1 MAIKILFYTAIDTEL
16 SNVSSAVRNI
26 YSKYGDSVNL
36 AARSK
41 RDVDDLK
48 KEKDLINLALG
59 SDMIIIHLMGGTDSL
74 PSVNKICEIGREK
87 GIEIAVL
94 PSSGENYQELLKMG
108 TLNQE
113 EYFKVYHY
121 VSYGGASNFENL
133 FLWIS
138 NSISNTSFSVIE
150 PKPLPWE
157 GIYHPDYR
165 DEIKPETFIQEKLNE
180 KKPVIGILFYQSYW
194 NAENLEFMDN
204 LIKEIENQGGAVI
217 PVFLT
222 ASKNDEL
229 GSKGI
234 EWVIDNYFMQNG
246 IAVVDAV
253 INTLMFS
260 QTVATPTFS
269 RVPGGNFYQRLGKP
283 IIKAILTMTPYS
295 DWKNSLQGFGPL
307 DVVMS
312 MALPEFDGDIITVP
326 IATREELERDPL
338 TGAVMT
344 KYVPIKD
351 RIKKVVSLSLN
362 WAKLSHKP
370 NCDKKIAIIFHN
382 YPPRNDRIGC
392 AFGLDSPV
400 SVHKLLVEMKNEG
413 CKVEDIPESGK
424 ALMER
429 MLSGLTNERGW
440 LSSEEMN
447 KRAIGKV
454 HNKEYE
460 MWFDNFPLL
469 PQQQL
474 EKSWG
479 KPPGEI
485 FSCGENILIPGIL
498 LGNVFIGVQPTR
510 GFLEDPAS
518 IYHSPDLPPPHHYL
532 AYYRWIRDVF
542 KADIVYHIGK
552 HGSLEWLPGKGNGLS
567 EECYPDLILMDL
579 PNVYPYIINNP
590 GEGTQAK
597 RRSHACIIDHLIPVM
612 TRADTYEEMADVEVL
627 IKEYNEAK
635 SMDPG
640 KLTILRSLIWEK
652 VEVSKL
658 DSDLKITKEEAE
670 KDWEEF
676 LEKIHSYLY
685 DIKDCLIRDGLHILG
700 QPPEGEPLVEM
711 ISALTRLSNG
721 SVPSLRE
728 TLAEFLGY
736 DYEEL
741 IKNPGF
747 YSPEISATYAE
758 ILDVIDEKSKKLIK
772 AFYEEGFDRNKIKD
786 ILTNILGKNTAKL
799 EQVMEFISD
808 NVVPALKGTTQEVE
822 NCIKTLGGDFV
833 PPGPSGAPTRGRVDI
848 LPTGRNFYSIDPQ
861 AMPTR
866 SSWRIGVELTNSL
879 LQKYMEETNAYP
891 EMIGIIVWCTS
902 NMRTGGDDVSEALY
916 LMGVRPVWDE
926 KSGRVK
932 DISVIPL
939 EELGRPRID
948 VTFRVS
954 GMFRDAMLNVMHLLD
969 KAVEMVASLD
979 EPDDMNYVAKH
990 VREEI
995 NDKVSKGLD
1004 SNKAKEE
1011 ALWRIFSDKP
1021 GTYGAGVSDLVTSK
1035 NWKDEKD
1042 MCNVYVKWG
1051 GYVYTR
1057 DTYGLEAKD
1066 VFSDRLASVDA
1077 TVKNEDTRE
1086 LDMFDC
1092 DDFYSYHGGM
1102 VAAVKALKGSL
1113 PHSYSGDSSD
1123 PDRVKVRTLEEE
1135 TRHIFRARILN
1146 PKWIESMKRHGYKG
1160 AGDFSH
1166 MVETAFGWDVT
1177 AEVLDDW
1184 LYEELAKKYA
1194 LDEDMQEWFK
1204 EENPWALKNI
1214 VENLLEAIERDMWQP
1229 SEELKNEL
1237 REVYLDIEGELE
1249 ERT

>member
-1 MAIKILFYTAIDTEL
+1 MATKILFYTAIDTEL
-16 SNVSSAVRNI
+16 INVSNAVRNI
-26 YSKYGDSVNL
+26 YSKYGPIVNM

-41 RDVDDLK
+41 RDVEGLK
-48 KEKDLINLALG
+48 KEEELIELALS

-74 PSVNKICEIGREK
+74 PAVDKISKLSKEK
-87 GIEIAVL
+87 GIGIAVL
-94 PSSGENYQELLKMG
+94 PCSGEDYQELYKMS
-108 TLNQE
+108 TLSE
-113 EYFKVYHY
+113 KEYFTVYRY
-121 VSYGGASNFENL
+121 ISYGGISNFENL

-138 NSISNTSFSVIE
+138 NRFSKTSFSVIE
-150 PKPLPWE
+150 PEPLPWE
-157 GIYHPDYR
+157 GIYHPDYS
-165 DEIKPETFIQEKLNE
+165 DKIEAKSFIQERLKE
-180 KKPVIGILFYQSYW
+180 KKPVIGIIFYQSYW
-194 NAENLEFMDN
+194 NAGNIEFIND
-204 LIKEIENQGGAVI
+204 LIREIENLGGTSI
-217 PVFLT
+217 PVFLNT
-222 ASKNDEL
+222 SKNDGF

-269 RVPGGNFYQRLGKP
+269 RVLEGNFYKRLGKP
-283 IIKAILTMTPYS
+283 IIKAILALTPFK
-295 DWKNSLQGFGPL
+295 DWKEGVQGLGPL

-338 TGAVMT
+338 TGAVVT

-351 RIKKVVSLSLN
+351 RIKKVASLSLN
-362 WAKLSHKP
+362 WAKLKYKP
-370 NCDKKIAIIFHN
+370 NCDKKVAIIFHN

-400 SVHKLLVEMKNEG
+400 SVHKLLTEMKNKGYKIENL
-413 CKVEDIPESGK
+413 PESGK
-424 ALMER
+424 ELMER

-440 LSSEEMN
+440 LSPEEMN
-447 KRAIGKV
+447 KRAVGKV

-460 MWFDNFPLL
+460 TWYSNFPLVS
-469 PQQQL
+469 QQQL

-485 FSCGENILIPGIL
+485 FSCGEHLLIPGIL

-510 GFLEDPAS
+510 GFFEDPAS

-567 EECYPDLILMDL
+567 EECYPDLVLMDL

-635 SMDPG
+635 NMDSG
-640 KLTILRSLIWEK
+640 KLPILRSLIWEK
-652 VEVSKL
+652 VEDLKL

-685 DIKDCLIRDGLHILG
+685 EIKDCLIRDGLHILG
-700 QPPEGEPLVEM
+700 QPPEGEQLIEM
-711 ISALTRLSNG
+711 ILALTRLSNG
-721 SVPSLRE
+721 EVPSLRE
-728 TLAEFLGY
+728 ALAETLGY
-736 DYEEL
+736 NYEEL

-747 YSPEISATYAE
+747 YSVELSCTYAE
-758 ILDVIDEKSKKLIK
+758 VLDMIEEKSKMLVKT
-772 AFYEEGFDRNKIKD
+772 FCEEGFEREKIKD
-786 ILTNILGKNTAKL
+786 ISMNILGKNTEKL
-799 EQVMEFISD
+799 TKILEFISEK
-808 NVVPALKGTTQEVE
+808 VVPALKGTTQEIE
-822 NCIKTLGGDFV
+822 NCIKALEGNFV
-833 PPGPSGAPTRGRVDI
+833 PPGPSGAPTRGMVDI

-861 AMPTR
+861 AVPTR
-866 SSWRIGVELTNSL
+866 SSWKIGVELANSL
-879 LQKYMEETNAYP
+879 LQKHKEETNSYP
-891 EMIGIIVWCTS
+891 EMVGIVVWCTS
-902 NMRTGGDDVSEALY
+902 NMRTGGDDIAEALY
-916 LMGVRPVWDE
+916 LMGVKPIWDE

-932 DISVIPL
+932 GLSVIPL

-954 GMFRDAMLNVMHLLD
+954 GMFRDAMLNVIHLLD

-979 EPDDMNYVAKH
+979 EPDDMNYISKH

-995 NDKVSKGLD
+995 KEKVSKGV
-1004 SNKAKEE
+1004 NPVKAREE

-1042 MCNVYVKWG
+1042 LCNVYVTWG
-1051 GYVYTR
+1051 GYVYSR
-1057 DTYGLEAKD
+1057 NTYGLEAAD
-1066 VFSDRLASVDA
+1066 VFSRRLASIDA
-1077 TVKNEDTRE
+1077 TVKNEDSRE
-1086 LDMFDC
+1086 IDMFDS

-1113 PHSYSGDSSD
+1113 PHSYSGDTSD
-1123 PDRVKVRTLEEE
+1123 PERVKVRTLEEE
-1135 TRHIFRARILN
+1135 TRRIFRARILN

-1160 AGDFSH
+1160 AGDLSH
-1166 MVETAFGWDVT
+1166 MVETAFGWDAT

-1194 LDEDMQEWFK
+1194 LNEDMQQWFK

-1214 VENLLEAIERDMWQP
+1214 VENLLEAIQRDMWQP
-1229 SEELKNEL
+1229 SEELKNKL
-1237 REVYLDIEGELE
+1237 REIYLDIEGKLE
-1249 ERT
+1249 EYT